1 MATTGND
8 LMTDIR
14 GEIIEAFP
22 TFIQNPYAL
31 NLINL
36 AQRQYV
42 LETRVCQATAFTS
55 TVAAQ
60 ADYPLPGDWL
70 ALDKVLYNNIGNTG
84 VDTWVA
90 LTATSIEKM
99 AQENPN
105 FLSND
110 TSNFGTPKSYYVFN
124 QTLYLYP
131 RPKTTGTND
140 LFMFYQCKPINL
152 TSLDSQLSV
161 DDTLVPGIRAY
172 VLWKIWTR
180 AQERELAAEQYNLYQ
195 MELRKGRMW
204 KNMRELD
211 LRQAVDIDSFT
222 PYGYGGTS
230 TVVPGINNPL
240 GL

>member
-36 AQRQYV
+36 AQREYV
-42 LETRVCQATAFTS
+42 LETRVVQSIAFTS
-55 TVAAQ
+55 AVLAQ

-70 ALDKVLYNNIGNTG
+70 ALDKVLYNNIDGNG
-84 VDTWVA
+84 NDCWIP
-90 LTATSIEKM
+90 LKATSIEKM

-105 FLSND
+105 FLSNQI
-110 TSNFGTPKSYYVFN
+110 SMYGTPKQYYVFN

-131 RPKTTGTND
+131 KPKVSGSND
-140 LFMFYQCKPINL
+140 LFMFYQAKPINL
-152 TSLDSQLSV
+152 TDLSSQFSI
-161 DDTLVPGIRAY
+161 DDTLVPGVRAY

-180 AQERELAAEQYNLYQ
+180 AQEPSLAAEQYQLYQ
-195 MELRKGRMW
+195 QELRKGRMW

-211 LRQAVDIDSFT
+211 LKQAVDIDAFT
-222 PYGYGGTS
+222 PFGYGGS
-230 TVVPGINNPL
+230 TNVAPGISNPL